1 MKIKDFH
8 LFYLAIFLFE
18 LVSES
23 HQTFRTERNNFPN
36 KFPQPRHFRQNVKM
50 IPLTR
55 KMKRK
60 SRSFLS
66 DAKKG
71 KPPKFKF
78 IWDDPEVQVVHR
90 YAAMTAELNCTVK
103 AWPKP
108 DVTWFRNGVEVN
120 SKNDRP

>member
-1 MKIKDFH
+1 
-8 LFYLAIFLFE
+8 
-18 LVSES
+18 
-23 HQTFRTERNNFPN
+23 
-36 KFPQPRHFRQNVKM
+36 
-50 IPLTR
+50 
-55 KMKRK
+55 MKRK
-60 SRSFLS
+60 SRSFLP

-120 SKNDRP
+120 SKIDRP